1 MKYEIRYN
9 TTKLNNCIREVFME
23 LENHQIQKDLEFI
36 VDKQLEQTKQ
46 NLMDSMKEYLEK
58 GQIKIQ
64 DCISIDR
71 IEGEIA
77 VSELSNGEML
87 NIPLDKFKDT
97 IESGDVVNVQ
107 LIYQEGSIQ
116 KVVIQDKNEEEKA
129 RRLEIIRQKTEKI
142 KQKHQ
147 NES

>member
-129 RRLEIIRQKTEKI
+129 RRLEIIKQKMKKI
-142 KQKHQ
+142 KQNHQ

>member
-23 LENHQIQKDLEFI
+23 LENHQIQKDLKFI

-129 RRLEIIRQKTEKI
+129 RRLEIIKQKMEKI
-142 KQKHQ
+142 KQNHQ

>member
-116 KVVIQDKNEEEKA
+116 KVVIQEKNEEEKA
-129 RRLEIIRQKTEKI
+129 RRLEIIKQKMEKI
-142 KQKHQ
+142 KQNHQ

>member
-23 LENHQIQKDLEFI
+23 LENHQIQKDLKFI

-129 RRLEIIRQKTEKI
+129 RRLEIIKQKMEKI
-142 KQKHQ
+142 KQNH
-147 NES
+147 